1 MKALDLLLRQKYRHT
16 NKQNFKYT
24 FREFLDSL
32 KLIHRSCRDALI
44 TDKTPVLGLDT
55 RISIYF
61 LICLEAFS
69 VLIFGRRNLFFNY
82 KNNNLTLPA
91 HPSNSTGS
99 LVCSAGEQKVDN
111 QPQACSG
118 SPNGLSTLGAT
129 ACILSLTQ
137 SPFSIGENPS
147 QQKSGCPWPH

>member
-24 FREFLDSL
+24 FREFLGSL

-55 RISIYF
+55 RVSIYF

-69 VLIFGRRNLFFNY
+69 VPIFRRRNLFFNY
-82 KNNNLTLPA
+82 KNNNLTPCTPKQFYRESGVFGWRA
-91 HPSNSTGS
+91 EGR
-99 LVCSAGEQKVDN
+99 Q
-111 QPQACSG
+111 QQACCC
-118 SPNGLSTLGAT
+118 SPNGLSTFGAT
-129 ACILSLTQ
+129 ACILSLTRN
-137 SPFSIGENPS
+137 PFSIGENPS
-147 QQKSGCPWPH
+147 QQRSSCP